1 MLARGELVNMELN
14 GAKRQRE
21 LHEKD
26 VFYFLVE
33 KSSFHT
39 TAN

>member
-1 MLARGELVNMELN
+1 MLVQGELVNMELI
-14 GAKRQRE
+14 GAKRHSE
-21 LHEKD
+21 LHEKE